1 MKFENLKTRSK
12 LLLSFGLMA
21 VLIAGIGITAIGG
34 FDKIRSN
41 DKSMYGSVTMPLEN
55 AIGFSSDFQQMR
67 VAIRDVVYASSTSES
82 ETAYRKFVSLKS
94 SMQKNADAYEASLF
108 TAEGKKSFAAYRE
121 AMDAYF
127 NCFEQT
133 YALVK
138 QGRNTEAVAYIKGP
152 GLTYAGNAGKAL
164 DDSVKIKIS
173 AGSALE
179 SSNDGTTMAIIATM
193 IVAIFAGV
201 IIAIVFGIFIAASI
215 ANPLAKGVEFARTI
229 AKGDFTQRIDI
240 VRKDEVGVLVDALN
254 TASGELNTVFRELR
268 QGVNTLTSSSTELAA
283 IANQLSNGA
292 EDTGRKTSAV
302 AAAAEQMDANMVS
315 VAGTME
321 QTSANIGTIA
331 AATEELTSTIGEIA
345 KNSEKARG
353 ISSSAVETSN
363 SVVSRMN
370 SLGDAAKEIGKVTE
384 TITAISAQTNLLAL
398 NATIEAARA
407 GAAGKGFAVVAN
419 EIKEL
424 AKQTASATEDIKER
438 ISLVQISTE
447 TVVGEVDG
455 VGSVIAEVNEIV
467 TGIAAAI
474 EQQSAAAKEIAK
486 NISEASN
493 GVDDAKDNVG
503 QAKTATG
510 SIAKDIATASSAV
523 TEISDS
529 SSQLLQAAKDLS
541 RLAESINVM
550 VEKVR
555 V

>member
-315 VAGTME
+315 VAGAME

-438 ISLVQISTE
+438 ISLVQHSTE